1 MLFFQREQNGA
12 CDASEVSSSRGPLRG
27 NVGQSDRLVMPVI
40 EEVTIARVGPYW
52 VEMGITRSDGRDGS
66 TLRNQLR
73 SVIAGTVPARGEDIK
88 VKVQE
93 RLSIRPVLEETR
105 DHVHTR
111 TGAGEHRAMQ
121 LEGPSTLLSAPVF
134 PFPRRFSI

>member
-1 MLFFQREQNGA
+1 MLIGVVPPERQNGA
-12 CDASEVSSSRGPLRG
+12 CDALEVSSSRGPLRG

-73 SVIAGTVPARGEDIK
+73 SVIAGTSQRRGHQSQGPGEAIDPAC
-88 VKVQE
+88 
-93 RLSIRPVLEETR
+93 
-105 DHVHTR
+105 
-111 TGAGEHRAMQ
+111 A
-121 LEGPSTLLSAPVF
+121 
-134 PFPRRFSI
+134 RRN